1 MNNKI
6 LVLSATGNVG
16 LPLVNVLMKNNNKVK
31 AASRSGKN
39 IDGAEG
45 VRFDFSAPE
54 SYAPAFNDA
63 QSVYI
68 MLPTGYAGG
77 VKTLIPIIDLA
88 AERGA
93 KIVLQTAI
101 EAAFDNSNP
110 YINIEEHLKKSGAS
124 YVIVRPTWFMDNFHI
139 FWTDRIKKGDLRL
152 PTENG
157 KTAFIDTRDIADCG
171 LAALSSN
178 QFDGMTFNLTGKE
191 ALSYKEAVDVFSK
204 VLGRTI
210 TYTSISD
217 EEYIEQL
224 VNSGIPR
231 VNAVFFTHALS
242 EVRKGLVAEVYDDV
256 EKLTGKPPR
265 SLNDYVIDNQEKFT
279 A

>member
-16 LPLVNVLMKNNNKVK
+16 LPLVNVLMKNNKIVK

-39 IDGAEG
+39 INGAEG

-54 SYAPAFNDA
+54 TYSSAFADVESA
-63 QSVYI
+63 YI

-77 VKTLIPIIDLA
+77 VKTLIPIIDIA
-88 AERGA
+88 AEK
-93 KIVLQTAI
+93 KIKVVLQTAI
-101 EAAFDNSNP
+101 EAAFDKNNP
-110 YINIEEHLKKSGAS
+110 YITIEEHLKKSGLR
-124 YVIVRPTWFMDNFHI
+124 YVILRPTWFMDNFHI
-139 FWTDRIKKGDLRL
+139 FWADNIKKGHLRL

-178 QFDGMTFNLTGKE
+178 EFDGMTFNLTGKE
-191 ALSYKEAVDVFSK
+191 ALSYQDAAGIFSK
-204 VLGRTI
+204 ILGRTI

-224 VNSGIPR
+224 VNAGMPG
-231 VNAVFFTHALS
+231 VNAGFFYSCA
-242 EVRKGLVAEVYDDV
+242 
-256 EKLTGKPPR
+256 
-265 SLNDYVIDNQEKFT
+265 
-279 A
+279 